1 MARYVNHPQLFGKML
16 MYATEYQDG
25 LWAKKEKY
33 RAHNAYVSFKK
44 QVPQGN
50 DYSFRIHNKKI
61 FGVKFVWV
69 RVVRFSI
76 KTFTTETL
84 AKGLFILRKDK

>member
-1 MARYVNHPQLFGKML
+1 MARYVNQPQLFGKML

-25 LWAKKEKY
+25 LWAKKEKHRVY
-33 RAHNAYVSFKK
+33 NAYVSFKK
-44 QVPQGN
+44 QVPYASN
-50 DYSFRIHNKKI
+50 YSFRVYNKKI

-69 RVVRFSI
+69 RVVLLSI
-76 KTFTTETL
+76 KTFKMETM